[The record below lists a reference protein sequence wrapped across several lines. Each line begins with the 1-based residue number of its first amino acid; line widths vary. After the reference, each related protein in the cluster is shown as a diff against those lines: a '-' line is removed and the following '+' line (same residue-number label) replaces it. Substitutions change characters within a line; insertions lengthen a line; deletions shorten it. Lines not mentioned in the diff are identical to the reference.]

1 QCRYAKRESIVKGE
15 LKGQYIYS
23 KIVLKLDKQPTIN
36 TSYGAIRSELAQR
49 GIDQPTIR
57 DISDIVI
64 DIRNS
69 KLPSPDNLGNAG
81 SFFKNPVIENEM
93 FHRLKESFPDM
104 PGYPMNEGSTK
115 IPAGWLI
122 EKTGWKGK
130 VIGRTG
136 TYRQQALVIVNH

>member
-1 QCRYAKRESIVKGE
+1 MKNI
-15 LKGQYIYS
+15 LKKKHKEQYIVS
-23 KIVLKLDKQPTIN
+23 KIVLKLDKQPAIN
-36 TSYGAIRSELAQR
+36 TSYGAISSELDQR

-64 DIRNS
+64 DIRSS

-81 SFFKNPVIENEM
+81 SFFKNPVIETDT
-93 FHRLKESFPDM
+93 FHRLKESFPEM

-122 EKTGWKGK
+122 EKTGWKG
-130 VIGRTG
+130 
-136 TYRQQALVIVNH
+136 